1 MAANVER
8 RLEALEALEAREGPA
23 LRWVWKD
30 QCETADEA
38 KQRAGVQP
46 GERVIVFSWQDL
58 EL

>member
-1 MAANVER
+1 MTASLER
-8 RLEALEALEAREGPA
+8 RLEALEAREGPA
-23 LRWVWKD
+23 WRWVWKD

-38 KQRAGVQP
+38 KQRAGVQS